1 MGKKIKKAFKSVGK
15 VVKSVADPLGIVTGG
30 GILGGGKEQQETVL
44 AAPPKQEV
52 ASPVV
57 EAPKNAAATQAE
69 IDAEIERKRKD
80 KAAAKVETRS
90 VNQPLGAKTV
100 LGG

>member
-15 VVKSVADPLGIVTGG
+15 VVSSVVDPLGVVTGIG
-30 GILGGGKEQQETVL
+30 GRDEVEQDTVL
-44 AAPPKQEV
+44 APQRQEA

-69 IDAEIERKRKD
+69 IDAEIERKRRD
-80 KAAAKVETRS
+80 KAAAKVETGS
-90 VNQPLGAKTV
+90 VNQPLGTKTV